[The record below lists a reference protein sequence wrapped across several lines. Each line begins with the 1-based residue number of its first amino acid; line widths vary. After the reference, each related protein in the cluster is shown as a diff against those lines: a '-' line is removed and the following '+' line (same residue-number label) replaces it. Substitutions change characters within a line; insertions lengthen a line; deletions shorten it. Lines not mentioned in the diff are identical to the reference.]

1 VLVGD
6 SAWCV
11 TLYAG
16 MSVSTAISGADLL
29 GTMLDRHPADV
40 EQALA
45 EWERTLRPN
54 LEVFQRN
61 GIQQRTFFVPAT
73 TSELTLRKVMTAGMR
88 MPVLSSLLRQLR
100 SRDKAGRLKDHD
112 IALA

>member
-1 VLVGD
+1 
-6 SAWCV
+6 
-11 TLYAG
+11 
-16 MSVSTAISGADLL
+16 MSGADLL
-29 GTMLDRHPADV
+29 GTMLDRHSGDV

-45 EWERTLRPN
+45 EWERILRPN
-54 LEVFQRN
+54 LDVFQRN

-73 TSELTLRKVMTAGMR
+73 ASELALRKVMTTGLR
-88 MPVLSSLLRQLR
+88 MPVFTSLLRQLR